1 MEIEKELETVKY
13 IEKIKLLEQS
23 KIALMKYR
31 LPKDTRP
38 CISNLLLTQVAKG
51 DYPDRKRVGL
61 FIAVEM
67 RRIGFNDSQIEVRLI
82 GWNNDNRPPLP
93 SSDIRGILKQSDKK
107 NDKGSYKYSPGCNK
121 DLKIHCVN
129 KDLCFYYK
137 QNFLSNKQKEEP
149 DYIALKWQN
158 YLRPGEFL
166 LIITIIPLLE
176 KRRGIKRGSKL
187 FVSYKEL
194 KYLSGISMG
203 MIGSY
208 LRKLAKFGLIDFIP
222 GQPRV
227 WQKQASEINR
237 IIPAPDNPENI
248 KVAIKKK
255 KKAIVMSKAKS
266 KEKIVK
272 K

>member
-13 IEKIKLLEQS
+13 IERIRNLEKS
-23 KIALMKYR
+23 KEALQYYK

-38 CISNLLLTQVAKG
+38 CISNLLLTQFAKG

-61 FIAVEM
+61 FIAVEL
-67 RRIGFNDSQIEVRLI
+67 RRIGFNDSQVEVRLI
-82 GWNNDNRPPLP
+82 GWNYDNRPPLP

-121 DLKIHCVN
+121 DLEIYCVE

-137 QNFLSNKQKEEP
+137 QNFLSNKQEKEP

-158 YLRPGEFL
+158 YLTTGQTL
-166 LIITIIPLLE
+166 LLFHIIPILE
-176 KRRGIKRGSKL
+176 KRRGIKRGSRL
-187 FVSYKEL
+187 FVSYREL
-194 KYLSGISMG
+194 SYLSGINISY
-203 MIGSY
+203 IGSH
-208 LRKLAKFGLIDFIP
+208 LRKLKEFGLIEFIP

-227 WQKQASEINR
+227 WQKKASELNR
-237 IIPAPDNPENI
+237 ILPPPDNPENI
-248 KVAIKKK
+248 KVATKKNK
-255 KKAIVMSKAKS
+255 KSIVKSKAKS
-266 KEKIVK
+266 KEKFVK